1 MPKYEID
8 VQFVRSFKYVRWDK
22 AQFRWLIPNYG
33 RNLDII
39 KSYFGKR
46 NVELVVVVTRHA
58 TSLPQGSILQPTFT
72 KTDFLVINTAN
83 RILCKDGA
91 CPSLLSQQLKQIPFC
106 KWNGDKRCWEIPYSE
121 KFMAEIK
128 VIAQQNG
135 LTFIYTEEKQ
145 LKIKPRTS
153 KFDITNYRTC
163 PQNYIDKLL
172 ELRYSRNTL
181 DVYKGMFEEFI
192 NHYSETVLD
201 DITEPMIMDFLRYL
215 VTDRHVSTSYQNQSI
230 NAIKF
235 YYERVLGGK
244 RKVYMIDRPREESY
258 LPEVLTSEEV
268 TKIINA
274 IENLKHKVILMTIYS
289 AGLRIGEAINLK
301 IKDID
306 SQRMQMVA

>member
-201 DITEPMIMDFLRYL
+201 DITEPMISMF
-215 VTDRHVSTSYQNQSI
+215 
-230 NAIKF
+230 
-235 YYERVLGGK
+235 
-244 RKVYMIDRPREESY
+244 P
-258 LPEVLTSEEV
+258 
-268 TKIINA
+268 
-274 IENLKHKVILMTIYS
+274 
-289 AGLRIGEAINLK
+289 LRIK
-301 IKDID
+301 IKASMLSSSI
-306 SQRMQMVA
+306 MNVCWVENAKFI